1 MITSI
6 QIIILTILWMRG
18 LYENIPT
25 HNTTITENQERSQLV
40 QLLGLPAI
48 GQYSS
53 RCIEEYDVDWDA
65 VKRRL
70 SSHPLEATEKDGYF
84 TPLTIALLNQRN
96 PVRIDVV
103 AMLVNLN
110 KKALDLTTLV
120 STASSNPYVRQET
133 IEYLLEADLVAFTK
147 ENLRLTQLMY
157 YVSKYGSIGAVRA
170 VARRFPEF
178 LVEFTPGGVQSLPLH
193 IAMENQR
200 PEIVQFLL
208 EEDLKMVKSQT
219 NSSTHDINFDSS
231 VLSQA
236 DGYGKLPVD
245 IAIERFQERK
255 CSNLAW
261 KCLTICLQAMDS
273 LRSGYTCAFYDI
285 PVVHAAIGFVPL
297 TVFKEIIDLQ
307 GILGIDE
314 FGDSILIKAITVAST
329 MSVKFELNYDW
340 ERSSVFS
347 LILNH
352 ADGQQVTKK
361 KDCKGRFPIHFAA
374 MRGLQWQQ
382 GMKEIVL
389 ADYDNLRE
397 RDTITNLSSFMLSA
411 ENCTD
416 LSTTFTLLREDPIMI
431 G

>member
-1 MITSI
+1 
-6 QIIILTILWMRG
+6 MRE
-18 LYENIPT
+18 LFKNVPT
-25 HNTTITENQERSQLV
+25 HNTTMKENEERSQLV

-48 GQYSS
+48 GQYSPN
-53 RCIEEYDVDWDA
+53 CIEEYDVDWDA
-65 VKRRL
+65 IKERL
-70 SSHPLEATEKDGYF
+70 SSHPHEATEKDGYF

-96 PVRIDVV
+96 PARTDVI
-103 AMLVNLN
+103 AMLVKLN
-110 KKALDLTTLV
+110 RKALNLTTLV
-120 STASSNPYVRQET
+120 STASSNPFVRQET

-147 ENLRLTQLMY
+147 ENLMLTQFMY

-178 LVEFTPGGVQSLPLH
+178 LVEYTPGGVQSLPLH
-193 IAMENQR
+193 IAMEHQR

-219 NSSTHDINFDSS
+219 RSSTHDINFDSS
-231 VLSQA
+231 VLAQA
-236 DGYGKLPVD
+236 NGYGKLPVD
-245 IAIERFQERK
+245 IAIERFQQRK
-255 CSNLAW
+255 SSNLAG

-297 TVFKEIIDLQ
+297 SVFKKIIDLQ
-307 GILGIDE
+307 GILDIDE
-314 FGDSILIKAITVAST
+314 FGDSILIKTVKVAST
-329 MSVKFELNYDW
+329 KSVKFELNYDW

-361 KDCKGRFPIHFAA
+361 KDCKGIFPIHLAA

-382 GMKEIVL
+382 GMKEIVF

-397 RDTITNLSSFMLSA
+397 RDTITNLSSFMLGA
-411 ENCTD
+411 ENCSD
-416 LSTTFTLLREDPIMI
+416 LSTIFKLLREDPTMI